1 MESGKEGGGLLQRSN
16 LRVKPRGRRTPP
28 QERHYFGFCAERGL
42 GGVEDQKM
50 SGGLN
55 RPAWPRVVNF
65 IRALVRIV
73 LGGLFLFAGAT
84 KAYDPGAFAIE
95 IQRYN
100 LVPWIAGA
108 LAAVYLP
115 WLEILV
121 GALLIVKRFERGALL
136 LVTCLLLVFTFAL
149 ASATFRGLGIDCGC
163 FGKAFAATGT
173 IFPLVRNVLLLAGAG
188 FLWRGYS

>member
-1 MESGKEGGGLLQRSN
+1 
-16 LRVKPRGRRTPP
+16 
-28 QERHYFGFCAERGL
+28 
-42 GGVEDQKM
+42 VEEQKM
-50 SGGLN
+50 IGGLN
-55 RPAWPRVVNF
+55 RPGWPRVASF
-65 IRALVRIV
+65 LRALVRIA
-73 LGGLFLFAGAT
+73 LGGLFIFAGAT
-84 KAYDPGAFAIE
+84 KASDPGTFAIE

-100 LVPWIAGA
+100 LVPWLPGA
-108 LAAVYLP
+108 LAAAYLP

-121 GALLIVKRFERGALL
+121 GTLLVLKKFERGALL
-136 LVTCLLLVFTFAL
+136 LITCLLLVFTFAL